1 MELIPNVPQRPWSLK
16 FNPCLPVDLT
26 QHHFSNLYQASLK
39 KVNAKEMFKL
49 LYNCRHFTMDC
60 IVHGVAKSQTWLNDF
75 CGLLSMGLQRVGHD
89 WSDLAAAAAAWE
101 ILKAKGEE
109 DDKGWDDWMAS
120 LTRWTWVWANSGRWW
135 RTGKPGV
142 LQLIGSQRVRHNW
155 ATKQQHMLAR

>member
-1 MELIPNVPQRPWSLK
+1 MELIPNVPQRLWSLK
-16 FNPCLPVDLT
+16 FNSCLPMDLT

-75 CGLLSMGLQRVGHD
+75 CGLPSTGLHRVGHG
-89 WSDLAAAAAAWE
+89 WSYLAAAAAWE

-109 DDKGWDDWMAS
+109 DDKGWDGWMAS
-120 LTRWTWVWANSGRWW
+120 LTWWTWVWANSGRWW
-135 RTGKPGV
+135 RTGKLGV
-142 LQLIGSQRVRHNW
+142 LQSMGSQRVGHDL
-155 ATKQQHMLAR
+155 AIEQQ